1 MIIINSVNLIG
12 RCVRD
17 IELRYLQ
24 NGTATASFTIAIDK
38 GLSKE
43 KKQEFESKGQATAD
57 FINIV
62 TWAKTA
68 EFAANYLK
76 KGALVGISGRLQ
88 SGKYE
93 NKEGQTI
100 YTTDVNCNNI
110 TMIEWGE
117 KKENNNDTGSHKD
130 FHPVANDDIPF

>member
-1 MIIINSVNLIG
+1 MIIINNFNGIG

-17 IELRYLQ
+17 IELKYLQ

-38 GLSKE
+38 GLSKD
-43 KKQEFESKGQATAD
+43 KKQEFESQNKPTAD

-76 KGALVGISGRLQ
+76 KGALVGITGRLQ

-110 TMIEWGE
+110 TMIDWNVG
-117 KKENNNDTGSHKD
+117 KTDMGKGNFDD
-130 FHPVANDDIPF
+130 FNEVSSSDIPF

>member
-1 MIIINSVNLIG
+1 MNSWTGIG

-24 NGTATASFTIAIDK
+24 NGTATSSFTIAIDK

-43 KKQEFESKGQATAD
+43 KKQEFESQNKPTAD

-76 KGALVGISGRLQ
+76 KGSQVGISGRLQ
-88 SGKYE
+88 SGKYT

-110 TMIEWGE
+110 TMIDWGD
-117 KKENNNDTGSHKD
+117 KKENTGGHQD
-130 FHPVANDDIPF
+130 FHPVANDDSIPF

>member
-1 MIIINSVNLIG
+1 MNSVNLIG

-24 NGTATASFTIAIDK
+24 NGTATSSFTIAIDR
-38 GLSKE
+38 GISKE
-43 KKQEFESKGQATAD
+43 KKQEALASGGQVAD

-76 KGALVGISGRLQ
+76 KGAMVGIRGRLQ
-88 SGKYE
+88 SGKYT

-100 YTTDVNCNNI
+100 YTTDVNCNEI
-110 TMIEWGE
+110 TMIDWGD
-117 KKENNNDTGSHKD
+117 KKEGNNDIQD
-130 FHPVANDDIPF
+130 FHPIETSDIPF